1 MTFETERLIARPWRL
16 DDADVSAAYRMYSDP
31 EVMRFLGRNGAS
43 DVVTSLEEQRERLEK
58 FEERY
63 RTLPELQGW
72 FVNPLELKATQEV
85 VGVILL
91 KPLPDE
97 NDVYTSDI
105 EIGWHLAKAHWGSG
119 YATEAAKGALRVGF
133 EERGL
138 TEIHAIAYA
147 ENLRSL
153 EVMKRLGM
161 TYLGPTSDYYGV
173 TAEHFLLN
181 REDWFRSRESGS
193 ASQ

>member
-91 KPLPDE
+91 QPLPDA
-97 NDVYTSDI
+97 NDVYTSDWQRLTGGLATPPRRRRAPC
-105 EIGWHLAKAHWGSG
+105 GWDLKS
-119 YATEAAKGALRVGF
+119 
-133 EERGL
+133 
-138 TEIHAIAYA
+138 
-147 ENLRSL
+147 
-153 EVMKRLGM
+153 EV
-161 TYLGPTSDYYGV
+161 
-173 TAEHFLLN
+173 
-181 REDWFRSRESGS
+181 
-193 ASQ
+193 